1 MHADPGGADSRRAAA
16 QGIGVVAGLIARTLG
31 PAGRPVVI
39 KDQTGSDIEDIE
51 AADAE
56 AIVARFTPSDPQDSV
71 GADYVRDL
79 VRDQLAAA
87 GDGAATAVVLA
98 DAMVRRVVAAVTVNA
113 DPVGLSI
120 GIQAALDR
128 VLDELGSRGTDVRAK
143 EEIAGV
149 MAAAI
154 FDRPLADVLAQAF
167 DKVGKEGVILV
178 EPAEPDA
185 PGLDLTLSQ
194 GMTVEGGYVSAD
206 FVTDAARGEAVVL
219 DPCLLLVDG
228 VVAAAEDLLP
238 ALDTAATAGRPLV
251 VLASGVEGAALEAL
265 LEDESHGTSPALVAR
280 VSGNPGT
287 RRAVLGDV
295 AALTGGTVVVGTVV
309 GGTVAGGTVDD
320 RPLLGSAGKVIATGD
335 HVLIVDA
342 SADEAAF
349 MERFTRIR
357 ARIEAPETGEEERQE
372 LFKRLERFA
381 GGAATLR
388 VGGATGAETAQLIA
402 RAERGLAIARMAMD
416 TSVLPGGGAALA
428 DIQRALEKF
437 PKSLSGRPWGHE
449 DKDQTIGARILLDS
463 LTAPMRQLAENA
475 GVPAAA
481 FDKALKSRKD
491 GTGIDASGNPVPMR
505 PHVMDVLPVLVAA
518 VSNAASVS
526 KRVLAG

>member
-1 MHADPGGADSRRAAA
+1 
-16 QGIGVVAGLIARTLG
+16 VAGLIARTLG
-31 PAGRPVVI
+31 PAGRPAAL
-39 KDQTGSDIEDIE
+39 KDQAGSGIE
-51 AADAE
+51 AADAD
-56 AIVARFTPSDPQDSV
+56 AIVASFTPADPRDGV
-71 GADYVRDL
+71 GAGYVRDL
-79 VRDQLAAA
+79 VRDQHAVA

-128 VLDELGSRGTDVRAK
+128 VLDELGSRATDVRAK

-149 MAAAI
+149 LAAAT

-178 EPAEPDA
+178 EPAEPGA

-219 DPCLLLVDG
+219 NPFLLLVDG
-228 VVAAAEDLLP
+228 VIAAAEDLRP
-238 ALDTAATAGRPLV
+238 ALDTAAANGRPLV
-251 VLASGVEGAALEAL
+251 VLASGIEGEALEAL
-265 LEDESHGTSPALVAR
+265 LGDESRGTSPALAAR
-280 VSGNPGT
+280 VSGNPAT

-295 AALTGGTVVVGTVV
+295 AALTGGTVVGSTGV
-309 GGTVAGGTVDD
+309 GGTGDGSTIDGSTVDD
-320 RPLLGSAGKVIATGD
+320 APSLGSAGKIVATGE
-335 HVLIVDA
+335 HVFIVDA

-349 MERFTRIR
+349 MDRFTRIR
-357 ARIEAPETGEEERQE
+357 ARIESPETGEGERQE

-388 VGGATGAETAQLIA
+388 VGGATSAETAQLVA
-402 RAERGLAIARMAMD
+402 RAERGLAIARLAMD

-437 PKSLSGRPWGHE
+437 PKSLSGRRWGHE
-449 DKDQTIGARILLDS
+449 DKDQMMGARILLDS
-463 LTAPMRQLAENA
+463 LTAPMSQLAENA

-481 FDKALKSRKD
+481 VDKALKSRKD
-491 GTGIDASGNPVPMR
+491 GTGIDATGNPVPMR

-518 VSNAASVS
+518 VSNAASLT

>member
-1 MHADPGGADSRRAAA
+1 MHPDPGGADSQGTDRGRAAG
-16 QGIGVVAGLIARTLG
+16 QGIGVLAGLIARTLG
-31 PAGRPVVI
+31 PAGRPAVI
-39 KDQTGSDIEDIE
+39 KDPAGDDIE
-51 AADAE
+51 APDAE
-56 AIVARFTPSDPQDSV
+56 AIVARFTPGDPRDRL
-71 GADYVRDL
+71 GAGYVRDL
-79 VRDQLAAA
+79 VLDQHAAA

-113 DPVGLSI
+113 DPVGLTL

-128 VLDELGSRGTDVRAK
+128 VLDELGSRATDVRAK

-154 FDRPLADVLAQAF
+154 FDRPLADVLAEAF
-167 DKVGKEGVILV
+167 DKVGKEGVIIV
-178 EPAEPDA
+178 EPAA
-185 PGLDLTLSQ
+185 PGAAPDPELTLSH

-238 ALDTAATAGRPLV
+238 ALDTAAAAGRPLV

-265 LEDESHGTSPALVAR
+265 LASESRGTSPALAAR
-280 VSGNPGT
+280 VSGNPAT
-287 RRAVLGDV
+287 RRAVLGDL
-295 AALTGGTVVVGTVV
+295 AALTGATVIGATVIAGT
-309 GGTVAGGTVDD
+309 ADD
-320 RPLLGSAGKVIATGD
+320 PGSLGRAGKVIATGD
-335 HVLIVDA
+335 RVFIVDA
-342 SADEAAF
+342 PADETAF
-349 MERFTRIR
+349 MDRFTRIR
-357 ARIEAPETGEEERQE
+357 GRIESPETAEEERQE
-372 LFKRLERFA
+372 LFRRLERFA
-381 GGAATLR
+381 GGVATVR
-388 VGGATGAETAQLIA
+388 VGGATSAETELRIA
-402 RAERGLAIARMAMD
+402 RAERGLVLARMAMD
-416 TSVLPGGGAALA
+416 NSVVPGGGAALA

-437 PKSLSGRPWGHE
+437 PKSLSGRRWGHE

-481 FDKALKSRKD
+481 IDKALKSRED
-491 GTGIDASGNPVPMR
+491 GTGIDATGNTVPMR
-505 PHVMDVLPVLVAA
+505 PQAMDALPVLVAA
-518 VSNAASVS
+518 VTNAASLT